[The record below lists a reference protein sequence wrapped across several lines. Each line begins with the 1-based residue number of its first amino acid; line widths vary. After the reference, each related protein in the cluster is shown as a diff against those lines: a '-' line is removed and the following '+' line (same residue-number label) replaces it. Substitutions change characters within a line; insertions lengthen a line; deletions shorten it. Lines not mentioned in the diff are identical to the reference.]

1 MQVSVESTG
10 ALERRIEVQVPAARV
25 EQAVEE
31 RLKSMSRTVRLKGFR
46 PGKVPVQVVRQ
57 QFGQQVRQE
66 VLGDVVQSTFAE
78 AVTQE
83 KLSPTGGP
91 RIEPISME
99 QGADLKYRAV
109 FEIYPQI
116 KLSGVETLEV
126 ERPAAEVATADVDT
140 MIENLRKQRSTFV
153 AVERPAHDTD
163 RVTVDF
169 DGSVD
174 GVPFEGGK
182 GEAVPIVLGEGRMLK
197 EFEAGLQ
204 GVKVGESK
212 TIELTF
218 PANYGKPELANRK
231 AQFAVKV
238 NSVEEQVLPALDDE
252 FCKSYGVEEGGIERL
267 RQEVEDNMRRE
278 LADAVQARL
287 KKQVMDALWTANPVE
302 LPKSLVQAQVQEL
315 RVDAGRRMG
324 AKDVSQLPPA
334 ESFVEAAKR
343 RVALSLLINEVINT
357 AGLKLDQAKVQVRF
371 EELAQQF
378 PDAAQAMQTYRS
390 NPQIRRQMEAAVL
403 EDQAVEWVIERAK
416 ITEKSSS
423 FKEIMNFGA

>member
-83 KLSPTGGP
+83 KLTPTGGP
-91 RIEPISME
+91 RIEPISTE

-116 KLSGVETLEV
+116 KLAGVETLAV
-126 ERPAAEVATADVDT
+126 ERPAAEVTTADVDT
-140 MIENLRKQRSTFV
+140 MIENLRKQRPTFV

-163 RVTVDF
+163 RVTIDF

-182 GEAVPIVLGEGRMLK
+182 GAAVPITLGEGRMLK
-197 EFEAGLQ
+197 EFETGLL
-204 GVKVGESK
+204 GVKAGESK

-218 PANYGKPELANRK
+218 PANYGKPELANKK
-231 AQFAVKV
+231 AQFAVQV

-287 KKQVMDALWTANPVE
+287 KKQVMDALLAANPVE
-302 LPKSLVQAQVQEL
+302 LPKSLVQAQVQDL

-334 ESFVEAAKR
+334 ESFVEAAQR
-343 RVALSLLINEVINT
+343 RVALSLLINEVIST

-378 PDAAQAMQTYRS
+378 PDAAQAVQTYRS
-390 NPQIRRQMEAAVL
+390 NPQIRRQMEAAVM
-403 EDQAVEWVIERAK
+403 EDQAVEWLVERAK
-416 ITEKSSS
+416 ITEKPSS